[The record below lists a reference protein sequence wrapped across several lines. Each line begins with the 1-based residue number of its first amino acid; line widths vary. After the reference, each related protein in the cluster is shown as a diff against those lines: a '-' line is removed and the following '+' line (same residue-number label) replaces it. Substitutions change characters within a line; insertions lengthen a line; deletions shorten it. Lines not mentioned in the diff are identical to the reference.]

1 MCGIMIT
8 KNTYM
13 GQMQHRGIKTRMLH
27 YAGMTLVHEH
37 LPIQATI
44 EDNSIIETKEAFIL
58 FNGELF
64 DIPEIFE
71 NDLDLI
77 KSIFDDPN
85 IYLTD
90 KVKKIMEYDGFYS
103 FLVHYKMSGATY
115 AFTDPLGKKQLY
127 YSDEAIASEIR
138 PLVNGYSMRYDKLFM
153 AHTIKFGYVTDDRTP
168 YNEIKRVLPNRV
180 YKFNSNMD
188 RIHIGDPLEKFE
200 PAMSE
205 CPEGFLV
212 NRQRELRDIIRE
224 AVRSRLVGHEKIGL
238 LLSGGLDSSII
249 YHHIKELGAEVTT
262 YCVDNEA
269 DLKYAR
275 MMDPDVYVIGRP
287 MVHDEA
293 IIAME
298 MPVDLGSMYAQY
310 DLFASTGERVI
321 ITGDGADELFGG
333 YKRTQTYDSQMSDI
347 FEELPFYH
355 NIRIDRMSMWHTKE
369 ARSPFM
375 ALNVVRYA
383 LGLPYEQRI
392 DKLALREAYRG
403 ILPDEIVDRPKEP
416 LKSDIVRGSDQIY
429 YRSELVKKF
438 KEI

>member
-1 MCGIMIT
+1 MIT

-13 GQMQHRGIKTRMLH
+13 GQMQHRGVKTRMAP
-27 YAGMTLVHEH
+27 YVGMTLVHEH

-64 DIPEIFE
+64 DIPEKFD

-77 KSIFDDPN
+77 KAIFDDPN
-85 IYLTD
+85 TYLTD
-90 KVKKIMEYDGFYS
+90 KVKNIMEYDGFYS

-138 PLVNGYSMRYDKLFM
+138 PLVNGYSMSYDKQFM

-168 YNEIKRVLPNRV
+168 YNEVKRILPNRL

-188 RIHIGDPLEKFE
+188 LIHTGDPLEKFE
-200 PAMSE
+200 PITDRAD
-205 CPEGFLV
+205 LV
-212 NRQRELRDIIRE
+212 SMIRDS
-224 AVRSRLVGHEKIGL
+224 VRKRLVGHEKIGL

-249 YHHIKELGAEVTT
+249 YHHIKELGYEVTT
-262 YCVDNEA
+262 YCVDNED
-269 DLKYAR
+269 DLKHAR
-275 MMDPDVYVIGRP
+275 MLDPNVKIIPRPVI
-287 MVHDEA
+287 HDEA
-293 IIAME
+293 LVAME
-298 MPVDLGSMYAQY
+298 MPVDLGSLYAQY
-310 DLFASTGERVI
+310 DLFASVEETVI
-321 ITGDGADELFGG
+321 LTGDGADELFGG
-333 YKRTQTYDSQMSDI
+333 YRRTQMYDSQYSDI
-347 FEELPFYH
+347 FDELPFYH

-375 ALNVVRYA
+375 AIDVVKYA

-403 ILPDEIVDRPKEP
+403 YLPDEIIDRAKEP
-416 LKSDIVRGSDQIY
+416 LKSDIVRGSDPVH
-429 YRSELVKKF
+429 YRTMLVKKF
-438 KEI
+438 KEMQ